1 MASAFIKG
9 HGRRSLIANVAAS
22 VPGSTGISFGVF
34 DVTQYSRFTGLISCI
49 GSVTVR
55 YQLGINSGAYQV
67 TSSFVANSGG
77 SSFDVLNPGGRFAD
91 ISISAANSQVLAF
104 GFIGEPLR

>member
-1 MASAFIKG
+1 MASEFIKG
-9 HGRRSLIANVAAS
+9 HGRRSLISNVAAS
-22 VPGSTGISFGVF
+22 VPGSTGFGVH
-34 DVTQYSRFTGLISCI
+34 DVQQYSRFTGLISCI
-49 GSVTVR
+49 GSITVR
-55 YQLGINSGAYQV
+55 YQLGISSGAYQV

-91 ISISAANSQVLAF
+91 ISVSAANSQVLAF